1 MKEFKRLLIDLILG
15 KDSIKV
21 TANIVLNNTDGSVI
35 FTCVSPIVIPKGKF
49 HIEKRRV

>member
-1 MKEFKRLLIDLILG
+1 MKVFKQFLINLILG
-15 KDSIKV
+15 KDTIKL

-49 HIEKRRV
+49 RIE